1 MASPIVVEKVK
12 TDLRIRHAELDEDIS
27 DSIDS
32 CLADMGLCGI
42 SADDD
47 NALDRNI
54 INAVKLWCRARYTR
68 DVEEAKLYDQRYN
81 AVKST
86 LMTAQS
92 YRRADDDT
100 DEWCRDAD

>member
-32 CLADMGLCGI
+32 CFADMGLCGI

-92 YRRADDDT
+92 YRRADNDT
-100 DEWCRDAD
+100 DE